1 MIPAGGISLTKGYLK
16 AMHTRIRRKIGSLVS
31 KKSEINKSHDQ
42 MFLVFVKMERIG
54 KGSDLSK
61 EKLGHRAFMRVW
73 RVHRYY
79 LYVFAPF
86 LPQPCALDA

>member
-31 KKSEINKSHDQ
+31 KKSKINKSHDQ

-61 EKLGHRAFMRVW
+61 EKLGSPCIYESLARA
-73 RVHRYY
+73 
-79 LYVFAPF
+79 
-86 LPQPCALDA
+86 